1 MAASKVKFTRPDA
14 FKGDHKLLRTWLFR
28 MNEYTELCG
37 ITIPTEKVKLAVLG
51 LEGAA
56 LTWWES
62 VQTEPWAVL
71 GALDWLEFSTRICEA
86 FRDDNHNTWKLTA
99 F

>member
-1 MAASKVKFTRPDA
+1 MAASKVKFTSLNP
-14 FKGDHKLLRTWLFR
+14 FKGDHMLLHTWLFH
-28 MNEYTELCG
+28 MNEYRELCG
-37 ITIPTEKVKLAVLG
+37 ITISTEKVKMVVLG

-71 GALDWLEFSTRICEA
+71 GVLD
-86 FRDDNHNTWKLTA
+86 
-99 F
+99 

>member
-1 MAASKVKFTRPDA
+1 MKFTSLDL
-14 FKGDHKLLRTWLFR
+14 FKGDHKLLRTWLFHI
-28 MNEYTELCG
+28 NKYTELCG
-37 ITIPTEKVKLAVLG
+37 RSISTEKIKMAVLG

-71 GALDWLEFSTRICEA
+71 GVLDW
-86 FRDDNHNTWKLTA
+86 
-99 F
+99 

>member
-1 MAASKVKFTRPDA
+1 MKFTSLDP
-14 FKGDHKLLRTWLFR
+14 FKGDHKLLRTWLFH

-37 ITIPTEKVKLAVLG
+37 ITISTEKVKMAVLG

-62 VQTEPWAVL
+62 VQTEPWTVL
-71 GALDWLEFSTRICEA
+71 GMLDW
-86 FRDDNHNTWKLTA
+86 
-99 F
+99 

>member
-1 MAASKVKFTRPDA
+1 MAVSKVKFTSPDP
-14 FKGDHKLLRTWLFR
+14 FKGDHKLLCTWLFH

-37 ITIPTEKVKLAVLG
+37 ITISVEKVKIAVLG

-56 LTWWES
+56 LTCWES

-71 GALDWLEFSTRICEA
+71 GMLDW
-86 FRDDNHNTWKLTA
+86 
-99 F
+99 

>member
-1 MAASKVKFTRPDA
+1 MVASKVKFTCPDP
-14 FKGDHKLLRTWLFR
+14 FKGEHKLLRTWLFC

-37 ITIPTEKVKLAVLG
+37 ITISTEKVKMVVLG
-51 LEGAA
+51 LEDDT

-71 GALDWLEFSTRICEA
+71 DMLDW
-86 FRDDNHNTWKLTA
+86 
-99 F
+99 

>member
-1 MAASKVKFTRPDA
+1 MKFTSPDP
-14 FKGDHKLLRTWLFR
+14 FKGGHKLLHTCLFH
-28 MNEYTELCG
+28 MNEYTELCR
-37 ITIPTEKVKLAVLG
+37 ITISTEKVKMAVLG

-71 GALDWLEFSTRICEA
+71 GVLD
-86 FRDDNHNTWKLTA
+86 
-99 F
+99 

>member
-1 MAASKVKFTRPDA
+1 MAASKVKFTRPDPY
-14 FKGDHKLLRTWLFR
+14 KGDHKQLRTWLFR
-28 MNEYTELCG
+28 MNEYAELCG
-37 ITIPTEKVKLAVLG
+37 ITIPTEKVKIAVLG

-71 GALDWLEFSTRICEA
+71 GVLDWQGFSTRIREA
-86 FRDDNHNTWKLTA
+86 FHDDNHNTRKLTA